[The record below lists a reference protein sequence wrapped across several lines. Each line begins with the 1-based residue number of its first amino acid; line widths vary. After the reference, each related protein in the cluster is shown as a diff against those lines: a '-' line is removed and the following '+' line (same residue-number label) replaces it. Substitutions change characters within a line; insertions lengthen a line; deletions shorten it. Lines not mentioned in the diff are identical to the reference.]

1 MSIRLN
7 RVLEREKSAYNS
19 AKYDLK
25 GLRKETKSGD
35 LSPDQVIDEL
45 KNLRGTLAEAI
56 NLLATRE
63 WGDAEAR
70 TDLVVDG
77 QTLIEDVPVRF
88 LVVLEK
94 HVKRMREVMWKT
106 TDRDTPDEIE
116 AVGDRIEELFLAV
129 RHARQEANLQHVE
142 DKEVADPIL
151 DYIFEG
157 PAVDGDDT
165 TDDDTD
171 DDAPDASLER

>member
-1 MSIRLN
+1 MSTRLN

-25 GLRKETKSGD
+25 DLRKETKSGD
-35 LSPDQVIDEL
+35 LSPEEVVNEL
-45 KNLRGTLAEAI
+45 NQLRGTLAEAI

-77 QTLIEDVPVRF
+77 HTLIENVPVRF

-106 TDRDTPDEIE
+106 TDRDTPDDIE
-116 AVGDRIEELFLAV
+116 AVADRIEELFLAV

-142 DKEVADPIL
+142 EQEVANPIL
-151 DYIFEG
+151 DYIFDG
-157 PAVDGDDT
+157 HGADDGDDA
-165 TDDDTD
+165 
-171 DDAPDASLER
+171 DAEDARENALNR

>member
-1 MSIRLN
+1 MSTRLN

-25 GLRKETKSGD
+25 GLKKEAKND
-35 LSPDQVIDEL
+35 QLSPEQVIDEL
-45 KNLRGTLAEAI
+45 RELRGTLADAI
-56 NLLATRE
+56 NLLAARE

-70 TDLVVDG
+70 IDLVVDG
-77 QTLIEDVPVRF
+77 ETLVENVPVRF

-116 AVGDRIEELFLAV
+116 DIADRIEELFLAV

-142 DKEVADPIL
+142 DREVADPIL
-151 DYIFEG
+151 DYIFHGHE
-157 PAVDGDDT
+157 DGSETDRPDDQQS
-165 TDDDTD
+165 DE
-171 DDAPDASLER
+171 PIRG